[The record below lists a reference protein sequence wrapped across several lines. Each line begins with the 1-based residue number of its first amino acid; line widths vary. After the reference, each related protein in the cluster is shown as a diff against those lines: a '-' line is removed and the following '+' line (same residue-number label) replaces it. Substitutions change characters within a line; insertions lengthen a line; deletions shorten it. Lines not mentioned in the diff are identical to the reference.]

1 MKKSNKKE
9 IDPEEL
15 LKDFDNILSLINNIN
30 SKNVDELDLAT
41 LSNKAK
47 KIQKETEDKYN
58 PIIKKLKN
66 NLDSLK

>member
-30 SKNVDELDLAT
+30 SKNVD
-41 LSNKAK
+41 
-47 KIQKETEDKYN
+47 
-58 PIIKKLKN
+58 
-66 NLDSLK
+66 

>member
-30 SKNVDELDLAT
+30 SKNVDELDLET

-47 KIQKETEDKYN
+47 KIKEETEKKYN
-58 PIIKKLKN
+58 PVIKKLKN

>member
-1 MKKSNKKE
+1 MKKSNKQE

-30 SKNVDELDLAT
+30 IENVNELDLET
-41 LSNKAK
+41 LGNKAK
-47 KIQKETEDKYN
+47 KIREETEKKYN
-58 PIIKKLKN
+58 PVIKKLKN

>member
-30 SKNVDELDLAT
+30 SKNVDELDLET
-41 LSNKAK
+41 LSNKTK
-47 KIQKETEDKYN
+47 KIKEETEKKYN
-58 PIIKKLKN
+58 PVIKKLKN